1 MQPRTEG
8 SVPPSWSDGDTAPEG
23 SGNSPVW
30 GRRRAG
36 YPTGN
41 RSRALLTAVDGFM
54 PAVVRADT
62 STVVIT
68 ASVLDVA
75 GFLRRPANIR
85 RYLTGVLPG
94 TAAPDHQS
102 ELLRGRW
109 EFKADPSGRRFHWWL
124 LTPYRAEGSLDVYGD
139 CNVSQVQLTV
149 QVTPSEVPGTV
160 VHEVARAVLHGL
172 RRCIETDVRPPD
184 DYASQRRRT
193 RSSRPTRSMCAFDA
207 NSTGLPVPNPR

>member
-1 MQPRTEG
+1 MLQPHTEG
-8 SVPPSWSDGDTAPEG
+8 SVRSSWSGGVTAPEG
-23 SGNSPVW
+23 SGDSPVW

-41 RSRALLTAVDGFM
+41 RSRALLTAVDGFR
-54 PAVVRADT
+54 PDVVHADT

-94 TAAPDHQS
+94 TAAPHHHS

-109 EFKADPSGRRFHWWL
+109 EFKADPSGRQFHWWL
-124 LTPYRAEGSLDVYGD
+124 LAPYRAEGSLDVFGD
-139 CNVSQVQLTV
+139 CNVSLVQLTV
-149 QVTPSEVPGTV
+149 QVYPSDVPGTV
-160 VHEVARAVLHGL
+160 VHDVARAVLHGL
-172 RRCIETDVRPPD
+172 RRCIETDVRPLGDHAP
-184 DYASQRRRT
+184 QRRQT
-193 RSSRPTRSMCAFDA
+193 RSSRPTSVVHRKFA
-207 NSTGLPVPNPR
+207 L